1 MKYLFLAFLLAGCS
15 TTVPVAQKFPEAPS
29 ILQQPCK
36 QLEQASPSA
45 TVSEFAKVVV
55 NNYTEYYQCANI
67 VDGWQEWYKNQKK
80 IFEELK

>member
-1 MKYLFLAFLLAGCS
+1 MKYLFLALLLAGC
-15 TTVPVAQKFPEAPS
+15 TTVPVVQKFPEAPN

-36 QLEQASPSA
+36 HLEQANPNA

>member
-1 MKYLFLAFLLAGCS
+1 MKYLFLALLLAGC

-29 ILQQPCK
+29 VLQQPCK
-36 QLEQASPSA
+36 TLEQVESTA
-45 TVSEFAKVVV
+45 TMSDFAKVVV
-55 NNYTEYYQCANI
+55 RNYTEYYQCANI

>member
-1 MKYLFLAFLLAGCS
+1 MKYLFIVLLLAGC
-15 TTVPVAQKFPEAPS
+15 TTVPVTQKFPEAPEV
-29 ILQQPCK
+29 LQQFCK
-36 QLEQASPSA
+36 PLEQASISA

-55 NNYTEYYQCANI
+55 HNYTEYYQCANI